1 MVNLPTSPNI
11 SCGTAELPVAVVA
24 TYAGGLIPISGAK
37 VDFSAGTF
45 IFADTK
51 SATTDI
57 LGLAQACHQAIR
69 QVSAYIQKS
78 GIDFGSGVGVRH
90 LIGNSGLRTGPYMF
104 PKVIAKTQAPGVQ
117 LPPITIPCVGTIT
130 ADTPNF
136 QSILSGITT
145 TPSYIP
151 VPVKLTGSRT
161 SVPMRITVDGREV
174 ERRDF
179 GYTSFNVISVLNA
192 VGADF
197 GTSHTIKIESLA
209 TDCSIPPATISVPP
223 LRPTAIPSPSELCSQ
238 VATTV
243 DSVNHPTEITDLM
256 GTFYVYLRGIKE
268 VCKTDPTNPAFIKKL
283 PTGTMGRITLGNLST
298 DFFLTGE
305 GITDIDLSKLID
317 LKSLSGVPSVPSF
330 GIPTPQPSV
339 IQPPAAPVPSV
350 SRPTGKLNGNV
361 AAAQDYINRYYPGKA
376 TAQVDDPGWA
386 RFGSVKIVRTGGS
399 YFHTQTLQDIGR
411 LI

>member
-69 QVSAYIQKS
+69 QVTAYIQKS

-90 LIGNSGLRTGPYMF
+90 IIGNSGLRTGPYMF
-104 PKVIAKTQAPGVQ
+104 PKVIARTQAPGVT
-117 LPPITIPCVGTIT
+117 LPPISIPCVGTIT

-145 TPSYIP
+145 IPSNIS
-151 VPVKLTGSRT
+151 VPIRVTGSRT
-161 SVPMRITVDGREV
+161 SIPMKITVDGREV
-174 ERRDF
+174 ERRDSGF
-179 GYTSFNVISVLNA
+179 TSLNIINVLNA

-197 GTSHTIKIESLA
+197 GASHTIRIESLA
-209 TDCSIPPATISVPP
+209 TDCSIPPATITVPP
-223 LRPTAIPSPSELCSQ
+223 LRPTGLPSEMCSQ

-243 DSVNHPTEITDLM
+243 DSVNHPSEITDLM

-283 PTGTMGRITLGNLST
+283 PSGTMGKITLGNLST

-317 LKSLSGVPSVPSF
+317 LKSLSGAPSVPSF
-330 GIPTPQPSV
+330 GVPTPQPSV
-339 IQPPAAPVPSV
+339 IQPPAAPAPPTM
-350 SRPTGKLNGNV
+350 PTGKLNGNV
-361 AAAQDYINRYYPGKA
+361 AAAQDYINRYYPGKG
-376 TAQVDDPGWA
+376 TAQPDDPGWA
-386 RFGSVKIVRTGGS
+386 RFGSVKIVRTNRS